1 MCNVGGGT
9 KFDMM
14 LTFVCLESTPLS
26 QCFAKQ
32 GVKIPIRKDTQV
44 KRKKSTKQ
52 AFSVFANTM
61 VGDIHDNDQEG
72 DDYDDDDGS
81 LLI

>member
-1 MCNVGGGT
+1 
-9 KFDMM
+9 MM
-14 LTFVCLESTPLS
+14 LTFFVCLESTPLS

-61 VGDIHDNDQEG
+61 IGGIPDNNQDG
-72 DDYDDDDGS
+72 DDNDDDDGS
-81 LLI
+81 LLM